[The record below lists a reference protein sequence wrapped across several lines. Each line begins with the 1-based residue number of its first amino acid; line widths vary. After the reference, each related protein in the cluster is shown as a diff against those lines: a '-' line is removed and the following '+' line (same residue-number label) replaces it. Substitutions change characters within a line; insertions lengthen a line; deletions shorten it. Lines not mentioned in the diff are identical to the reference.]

1 MKSLCQCLLA
11 ALLALVVAES
21 PVLAVTGTTSATPL
35 GVVLQA
41 EHAAVG
47 ADAASGGATVFDGD
61 RLETESAG
69 ALRARL
75 GSSQIYLLPESTV
88 QVYGMT
94 GGYSAE
100 LMRGTLLASAVAGQT
115 FQLLADGATI
125 RPAGKQPAIAQVT
138 RVSAKELTLTAR
150 QGSLEVTIGGDVKTI
165 EEGRSYRMDVVE
177 TGDGPGPQGTGTNP
191 SGQNGKAMW
200 LVIGGTVVGTSVA
213 VAIALMS
220 PSKPN

>member
-1 MKSLCQCLLA
+1 MKSMCRCLLA
-11 ALLALVVAES
+11 ALLALGVAES
-21 PVLAVTGTTSATPL
+21 PPPVVAATPSAAPL

-61 RLETESAG
+61 RLETESGG

-75 GSSQIYLLPESTV
+75 GASQIYLLPESTV
-88 QVYGMT
+88 QVHGMT

-125 RPAGKQPAIAQVT
+125 RPAGNQPAIAQVT
-138 RVSAKELTLTAR
+138 RVTAKELTLTAR
-150 QGSLEVTIGGDVKTI
+150 QGSLEVAFGGDVKTI
-165 EEGRSYRMDVVE
+165 EVGRTYRMDVVE
-177 TGDGPGPQGTGTNP
+177 TADGPGPQGTGTNP

-200 LVIGGTVVGTSVA
+200 LIIGGTVVGTSVA